1 VTALTG
7 VGTRIAR
14 MESRGGPEWLS
25 RPRGNTRRTAVN
37 CLEEER
43 DVNLDEA
50 LAVRRY
56 FGGDLHLT
64 EHQQLCLKEADR
76 IIHMCATQALDRFV
90 IALQRQGS
98 GAQQREMASD
108 DQSM

>member
-1 VTALTG
+1 MTALTG

-43 DVNLDEA
+43 DVSEQQPEMYPTHGEIEAAAEVFRNAGVDIHLPWEGDLDDREREIFEA
-50 LAVRRY
+50 LRDALMAAERVR
-56 FGGDLHLT
+56 
-64 EHQQLCLKEADR
+64 
-76 IIHMCATQALDRFV
+76 
-90 IALQRQGS
+90 RQGS
-98 GAQQREMASD
+98 GA
-108 DQSM
+108 